1 MTCPRCD
8 GLMVRER
15 YDDLELGSAGYEI
28 SGWRC
33 LNCGAIIDPVI
44 TAHRHTT
51 RKTESDQE
59 WQQRLK
65 ELVMAS

>member
-1 MTCPRCD
+1 MTCRRCH

-33 LNCGAIIDPVI
+33 LNCGAIVDASIATHHHIP
-44 TAHRHTT
+44 
-51 RKTESDQE
+51 RKTEPDE
-59 WQQRLK
+59 LLKQRLK
-65 ELVMAS
+65 ELVMAP